1 MTSKDLRTLMS
12 TELDTLT
19 PMPDLVPQ
27 VIRQGATQVRRR
39 RLAVSGLVAA
49 AAIGGVAIAP
59 WANGRSQGSDS
70 QPADGGGSSAV
81 PSDVPSPS
89 PLGDSLVLSDPE
101 VMAAFDAALPDRFTP
116 VTLRP
121 RTAEE
126 PWESLVTRTG
136 DTDVVLTARM
146 WAAVE
151 TETGDC
157 LSFEE
162 VASCKERDLPS
173 GGHVAAAH
181 SGETSGRN
189 AWVVLTRDGVE
200 TTIDLWSKQR
210 STVVPLTD
218 AELLDVATHPAFL
231 AMIDA
236 REPTANPTDVPS
248 PNPTSTVAPPEPTDA
263 PPAPTAS
270 PTPSDQ
276 PTDPAPVPTFPT
288 EATEATEPT
297 DAPPTPTSQPT
308 RPPTSDSATP
318 TAAPTPS
325 AVPTDK

>member
-12 TELDTLT
+12 TELDALA

-39 RLAVSGLVAA
+39 RLAVGGLVAA

-59 WANGRSQGSDS
+59 WASGRGGGTN
-70 QPADGGGSSAV
+70 QPAADGTPTVTPSAV
-81 PSDVPSPS
+81 PSPVPQ
-89 PLGDSLVLSDPE
+89 GGSLVLSDPD
-101 VMAAFDAALPDRFTP
+101 VMAAFDAALPDRFAP
-116 VTLRP
+116 VALHP
-121 RTAEE
+121 KTAEE

-136 DTDVVLTARM
+136 NTDVVLTARM
-146 WAAVE
+146 WAAVDS

-181 SGETSGRN
+181 SGETSGQN
-189 AWVVLTRDGVE
+189 AWVVLTRHGVE

-236 REPTANPTDVPS
+236 REPTANPTDVP
-248 PNPTSTVAPPEPTDA
+248 PPDPTPTVAPPEPTDA
-263 PPAPTAS
+263 P
-270 PTPSDQ
+270 
-276 PTDPAPVPTFPT
+276 
-288 EATEATEPT
+288 
-297 DAPPTPTSQPT
+297 APPTATPTPTRQPT

-318 TAAPTPS
+318 TPTPS
-325 AVPTDK
+325 AAPTDK